1 MSKANVEF
9 GKIWRKVFPKIA
21 SDLDLGRYVKDNCL
35 PESLP
40 NQQGDWD
47 KVELKGNIDFNL
59 NLQAQIEFL
68 EQVNNEYFKGLFRKI
83 QEDLRI
89 NQNKTLNVVSN
100 NYFNTPDAEIYAA
113 VIALFKPEKIIEI
126 GAGFSTRI
134 ARTTIEFSQLQTKIV
149 VIDPNPRT
157 GIYDVADEV
166 INSKIESINFEDLN
180 FSEKTILFID
190 SSHICKSRG
199 DIPYI
204 YGPLLKN
211 IPVNTLVHIH
221 DIYIPFDYPTVYDT
235 WLWNEQYLLSTI
247 LMHSRNFE
255 TFLSVHALCREREQN
270 MKAIINSEIDSG
282 KNMFCG
288 GSFYIKKVS
297 FF

>member
-166 INSKIESINFEDLN
+166 INSKIESINF
-180 FSEKTILFID
+180 
-190 SSHICKSRG
+190 
-199 DIPYI
+199 
-204 YGPLLKN
+204 
-211 IPVNTLVHIH
+211 
-221 DIYIPFDYPTVYDT
+221 
-235 WLWNEQYLLSTI
+235 
-247 LMHSRNFE
+247 
-255 TFLSVHALCREREQN
+255 
-270 MKAIINSEIDSG
+270 
-282 KNMFCG
+282 
-288 GSFYIKKVS
+288 
-297 FF
+297 